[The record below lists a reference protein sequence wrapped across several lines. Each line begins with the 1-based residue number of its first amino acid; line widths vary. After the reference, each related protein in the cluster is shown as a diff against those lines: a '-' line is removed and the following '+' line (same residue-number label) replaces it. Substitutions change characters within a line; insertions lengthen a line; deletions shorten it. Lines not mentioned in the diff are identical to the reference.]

1 MKKQYY
7 WQKELIKLL
16 CQQRSMDHETTSKTK
31 TTEIKISIKIKT
43 ETLTEINKTIPNTRN
58 IHQTRTTETSNTGQ
72 TTIII
77 VVNKIKLNLIMFPN
91 STITI
96 IKALHRWC

>member
-1 MKKQYY
+1 
-7 WQKELIKLL
+7 
-16 CQQRSMDHETTSKTK
+16 MDHETTSKTK

-72 TTIII
+72 TTTII

>member
-1 MKKQYY
+1 
-7 WQKELIKLL
+7 
-16 CQQRSMDHETTSKTK
+16 MDHETTTKTK

-72 TTIII
+72 TTTII